1 MKEFLEH
8 ILSSVTYVSVI
19 SFFTAA
25 VISYLSFKPLL
36 FIAKKFDLYDIPN
49 SRKLHIHKVPILG
62 GVGIFFAWIITV
74 LIFLNYNAFPHFQ
87 FFLAGDLIT
96 VSLGIK
102 DDVSGLDPMKK
113 FLGQIIA
120 ALIVAVLGDYRITS
134 FYGIFGI
141 GELPYIVSILFTLF
155 VFLIIINGFN
165 LIDGIDGL
173 AVSMGIIAFL
183 FYGIWF
189 LNSNS
194 PNQYYLI
201 AFAMVGSLVS
211 FLRINISPAKMFMGD
226 TGSMLLGFVAAF
238 MATVYIEH
246 HNQVCPVFKIPS
258 NPILAMAAIFLPIYD
273 TTRSF
278 FVRLVRGKSP
288 FKPDKNHVHHLLIRL
303 GCTHMQATGILVLY
317 SISVIVLTLILT
329 KIKFGYLMTFTII
342 MIYTIILNTILYSLV
357 KRKENNA

>member
-1 MKEFLEH
+1 MKVH
-8 ILSSVTYVSVI
+8 IVNILTSGTYI
-19 SFFTAA
+19 SFLIFLTAA

-36 FIAKKFDLYDIPN
+36 FIAQKFGLYDMPN
-49 SRKLHIHKVPILG
+49 SRKLHLHKVPILG
-62 GVGIFFAWIITV
+62 GVGIFFAWIISV
-74 LIFLNYNAFPHFQ
+74 LIFMNYNSFPRFQ
-87 FFLAGDLIT
+87 YFFAGILII

-102 DDVSGLDPMKK
+102 DDVSGLNPLKK
-113 FLGQIIA
+113 FIGQIIA
-120 ALIVAVLGDYRITS
+120 ALIVIILGDCRITS
-134 FYGIFGI
+134 FYGILGI
-141 GELPYIVSILFTLF
+141 GSLPYIISVLFTVF

-189 LNSNS
+189 FNSGD
-194 PNQYYLI
+194 PNQYFLI
-201 AFAMVGSLVS
+201 AFAMVGALVS

-226 TGSMLLGFVAAF
+226 TGSMLIGFIASF
-238 MATVYIEH
+238 LATVYIEH
-246 HNQVCPVFKIPS
+246 HTQVCPVFKIPS

-288 FKPDKNHVHHLLIRL
+288 FKPDKNHVHHLLVRL

-317 SISVIVLTLILT
+317 SISIIAMSLILT
-329 KIKFGYLMTFTII
+329 KLKFGYLVTFTII
-342 MIYTIILNTILYSLV
+342 MIYSIILNIILYSLV
-357 KRKENNA
+357 KRKEQNA